1 MAATTRTDAQELD
14 AADPLAEFRDLFLVD
29 DDLVAYLDGN
39 SLGRAPR
46 STLKRLQSL
55 YAEQW
60 GGRLIRGWTEGW
72 VDLPEQ
78 VGDRLGSAVL
88 GAAPGQ
94 VVVADSTSVNLY
106 KALHAATGLRPGR
119 REVIVDDTN
128 FPTDRYLVQ
137 SVAAQLGLT
146 VRWIRPDPV
155 QGPATEDLT
164 AALGSDTAWV
174 LLSHVDYRSSAVA
187 DLPGLTALAHEAGA
201 LAVWDLSHSAGCLDV
216 RLDAAGA
223 DLAVACTYK
232 YLNAGPGAPAFLYLA
247 ERHLEQVRQ
256 PLEGWF
262 GAADVFAMAEEYEP
276 APSIR
281 RMLTGT
287 PYVPGLVA
295 VDEGVGLVEQAGI
308 GRIAAKARALTSFAV
323 ELIEDY
329 GLELAS
335 PRQAPARG
343 GHVTVRVPDAE
354 AVTTRL
360 IERGVVPDFRN
371 PDLVRLGMSPLT
383 TSYTEVWDGMAV
395 LAEEMRD

>member
-1 MAATTRTDAQELD
+1 MPPTRTDAQELD
-14 AADPLAEFRDLFLVD
+14 AVDPLAAYRELFLVD

-46 STLKRLQSL
+46 STLQRLQGL

-78 VGDRLGSAVL
+78 VGGRLGSAVL

-94 VVVADSTSVNLY
+94 VVIADSTSVNLY

-119 REVIVDDTN
+119 HEVVVDDTN

-137 SVAAQLGLT
+137 SVAASRGLT
-146 VRWIRPDPV
+146 VRWIHPDPLH
-155 QGPATEDLT
+155 GPAAEDL
-164 AALGSDTAWV
+164 AEVLGDDTAWV
-174 LLSHVDYRSSAVA
+174 LLSHVDYRSGAIA
-187 DLPGLTALAHEAGA
+187 DLPRLSALTHDAGA

-216 RLDAAGA
+216 QLDAAGA
-223 DLAVACTYK
+223 DFAVGCTYK
-232 YLNAGPGAPAFLYLA
+232 YLNAGPGAPAFLYVA
-247 ERHLEQVRQ
+247 RRHHERARQ

-262 GAADVFAMAEEYEP
+262 GAADVFAMAAEFEP
-276 APSIR
+276 AAGIR

-295 VDEGVGLVEQAGI
+295 VDEGVSLVEQAGI
-308 GRIAAKARALTSFAV
+308 GVIAAKARALTSFAV
-323 ELIEDY
+323 ELIEGY
-329 GLELAS
+329 GIELAS
-335 PRQAPARG
+335 PREASARG

-354 AVTTRL
+354 AVTVRL
-360 IERGVVPDFRN
+360 ISRGVVPDFRN

-383 TSYTEVWDGMAV
+383 TSFAEVWDGLAV
-395 LAEEMRD
+395 LVQETKQ

>member
-1 MAATTRTDAQELD
+1 MDPTRTNAEMLD
-14 AADPLAEFRDLFLVD
+14 ATDPLAAFRQRFLID

-46 STLKRLQSL
+46 STLQRLQSL

-72 VDLPEQ
+72 VDLAEQ
-78 VGDRLGSAVL
+78 VGDRLGAAVL
-88 GAAPGQ
+88 GAAKGQ

-106 KALHAATGLRPGR
+106 KALHTATGLRPGR
-119 REVIVDDTN
+119 SEVVVDDTN

-146 VRWIRPDPV
+146 VRWIRPDPLR
-155 QGPATEDLT
+155 GPVADDLT
-164 AALGSDTAWV
+164 GVLGPGTAWV
-174 LLSHVDYRSSAVA
+174 LLSHVDYRSGAAA
-187 DLPGLTALAHEAGA
+187 DLPGLTELVHGVGA

-216 RLDAAGA
+216 QLDAAGV

-232 YLNAGPGAPAFLYLA
+232 YLNAGPGAPAFLYVA
-247 ERHLEQVRQ
+247 DRHVARARQ

-262 GAADVFAMAEEYEP
+262 GAADVFAMAAEYEP
-276 APSIR
+276 AAGIR

-295 VDEGVGLVEQAGI
+295 VDEGVALLEEAGI
-308 GRIAAKARALTSFAV
+308 SRIAAKARSITAFAA
-323 ELIEDY
+323 ELLVAH

-335 PRQAPARG
+335 PGDATARG

-354 AVTTRL
+354 EVTTRL
-360 IERGVVPDFRN
+360 IGRGVVPDFRN
-371 PDLVRLGMSPLT
+371 PDLIRLGMSPLT
-383 TSYTEVWDGMAV
+383 TSYAEVWDGLAV
-395 LAEEMRD
+395 LAEEIRR